1 MNALRITVLLGLGL
15 VGPLLGSWHAGQALA
30 TEPRPDPRLREVV
43 YDPSAVVTIPVKRGV
58 VALVVLDADEVITD
72 VATGLGAD
80 CTKLEAVWCVAAQPG
95 GRHVFVKAK
104 LGATAPNNLAVVTN
118 RRAHSFRL
126 AVLPDDDRQ
135 APTHRLTVK
144 APLRVTPP
152 AQPSPLTQELA
163 ALAAL
168 PALPAPPPP
177 EQLVAERLQAR
188 PAVVNTSY
196 SMAEG
201 RASSG
206 IVPSLVFDD
215 GRFTY
220 LRIAGQRE
228 LPAVFQVQADGSE
241 SLVNTRMEDDLLVVD
256 RVSRRLVL
264 RAGQSVVGIWND
276 AFDPDGAATAGATTV
291 PGLQRVIK
299 AEPLPRA
306 ERNQGGAP

>member
-1 MNALRITVLLGLGL
+1 MLLGLGM
-15 VGPLLGSWHAGQALA
+15 VGPVLGGWPAGQALA
-30 TEPRPDPRLREVV
+30 TESRPDPRLREVV

-58 VALVVLDADEVITD
+58 LALVVLGADEAITD

-80 CTKLEAVWCVAAQPG
+80 CSKLDAVWCVAAQPG

-104 LGATAPNNLAVVTN
+104 RGASAPNNLAVVTN

-126 AVLPDDDRQ
+126 LVMPDDDRQ
-135 APTHRLTVK
+135 APVHRLTVK
-144 APLRVTPP
+144 APVRVAPP
-152 AQPSPLTQELA
+152 VQSPSSSLAQELA

-168 PALPAPPPP
+168 PALPAPPTPK
-177 EQLVAERLQAR
+177 QLVAERLQAR
-188 PAVVNTSY
+188 PAVVNTRY
-196 SMAEG
+196 SIAEG
-201 RASSG
+201 AASSD

-220 LRIAGQRE
+220 LRVAGQRE

-264 RAGQSVVGIWND
+264 RAGQAVVGIWND
-276 AFDPDGAATAGATTV
+276 AFDPDGIAPVRATTV
-291 PGLQRVIK
+291 PGIQRVIK

-306 ERNQGGAP
+306 ERHSGGGP

>member
-1 MNALRITVLLGLGL
+1 MNALRITVLFGLGL
-15 VGPLLGSWHAGQALA
+15 VGPVLGSWSAGKALA

-58 VALVVLDADEVITD
+58 LALLVLDADEAITD

-80 CTKLEAVWCVAAQPG
+80 CSKPDAVWCVAAQPG

-104 LGATAPNNLAVVTN
+104 REASAPNNLAVVTN
-118 RRAHSFRL
+118 RRSHSFRL
-126 AVLPDDDRQ
+126 VVLADDDRQ
-135 APTHRLTVK
+135 APVHRLTVK
-144 APLRVTPP
+144 APVRAAPSS
-152 AQPSPLTQELA
+152 PSPLAQGLA

-168 PALPAPPPP
+168 PALPAPPRP

-188 PAVVNTSY
+188 PAVLNTSY

-201 RASSG
+201 AASSD

-228 LPAVFQVQADGSE
+228 LPAVFKVQADGSE
-241 SLVNTRMEDDLLVVD
+241 SLVNTRMEDDLMVVD
-256 RVSRRLVL
+256 RVSLRLVL
-264 RAGQSVVGIWND
+264 RAGRAVVGIWND
-276 AFDPDGAATAGATTV
+276 AFDPDGVATAGATTV
-291 PGLQRVIK
+291 PGIQRVIK
-299 AEPLPRA
+299 ADPSPRA
-306 ERNQGGAP
+306 ERNLGGVP